1 MRFKRKTMSV
11 FKWLSNSLHYFG
23 LLLAIFLIFQAQQSS
38 RISEQTLEDSV
49 RHQEALRNV
58 LWVNLLTQRA
68 AVLALTPLATG
79 ESGSFQKAA
88 QIGEAIP
95 GYLKSDGL
103 QDGKEAGLVIAKV
116 NSIFG
121 QIDSLAQSPVEAPLR
136 AGLRARQRLLSDVET
151 MGAELNESESKRWFA
166 LVKKNSSLLKD
177 LHARKM
183 SSYAGYAL
191 FIAYLGLLAW
201 VSSKKK
207 EAELA
212 LKQSEQKGY
221 VLSEASFG
229 MKLEKEA
236 AEKAN
241 LAKSVFL
248 SNMSHELRTPMHG
261 ILSFARFGQQKSGT
275 ATAEKLKSYFDE
287 IFDSGSRLMILLNDL
302 LDLSKLEAGKI
313 DYLMKRADFSGVLAD
328 AAAEMKAFAEE
339 KSLSLEIA
347 SSGQRE
353 ALAVFDGDKMMQV
366 LRNLLS
372 NAIKFSD
379 AGTSVRIE
387 LEQSERFLRC
397 RIVNRGVGIPDS
409 ELNSI
414 FDKFV
419 QSSKTRS
426 GAGGTGL
433 GLAICREIILQHGGR
448 IWAENRLDGETVF
461 ALEIP
466 KAA

>member
-1 MRFKRKTMSV
+1 MRLRPKTRSV
-11 FKWLSNSLHYFG
+11 FKWLSNSLHYVGF
-23 LLLAIFLIFQAQQSS
+23 LLAIFLILQAEQSS
-38 RISEQTLEDSV
+38 RISERTLEDSV
-49 RHQEALRNV
+49 GRQEDLRNV

-79 ESGSFQKAA
+79 DDEAFRKAA
-88 QIGEAIP
+88 QIGEAVP
-95 GYLKSDGL
+95 AYLKSRES
-103 QDGKEAGLVIAKV
+103 QDAQESSPLIAKV

-121 QIDSLAQSPVEAPLR
+121 QIDSLAQNPVEVPLR
-136 AGLRARQRLLSDVET
+136 AGLPERRRLLSDVEAL
-151 MGAELNESESKRWFA
+151 GSELNESESKRWFA
-166 LVKKNSSLLKD
+166 LVKKNGSLLRD
-177 LHARKM
+177 LHARKKNA
-183 SSYAGYAL
+183 YAGYAA
-191 FIAYLGLLAW
+191 FIAYIGLLAW

-212 LKQSEQKGY
+212 LKQSEQKSLA
-221 VLSEASFG
+221 LSEASFG

-248 SNMSHELRTPMHG
+248 ANMSHELRTPMHG

-287 IFDSGSRLMILLNDL
+287 IFDSGSRLMTLLNDL

-313 DYLMKRADFSGVLAD
+313 DYSMKKADFSVILAEV
-328 AAAEMKAFAEE
+328 AAEMKAFAEE
-339 KSLSLEIA
+339 KSLSLVIA
-347 SSGQRE
+347 PSGRQE
-353 ALAVFDGDKMMQV
+353 ALAVFDKDKMMQV

-379 AGTSVRIE
+379 TGTSVRIE
-387 LEQSERFLRC
+387 LDRADGLLRC
-397 RIVNRGVGIPDS
+397 RIANRGIGVPDS

-433 GLAICREIILQHGGR
+433 GLAICREIVLQHGGR
-448 IWAENRLDGETVF
+448 IWAENRQDGETVF
-461 ALEIP
+461 AFEIP